1 MSLFSRQSAKSC
13 VSFGRL
19 LWARVN
25 HDRVSMMAG
34 SLAYISLLSLV
45 PLVTVIFSLF
55 AAFPMFGE
63 VSEQLKHFIFT
74 NFVPAAGDVV
84 QSYLEQLAQSN
95 PAPYCLFICH
105 LLDGT
110 YAWADSRRCQYGNQ
124 HLLIIDPLASHGWR
138 VFTGRSGTTYLP
150 VTIVMRQLLV
160 NLLRGADSKSPC
172 P

>member
-1 MSLFSRQSAKSC
+1 MTLFSWQSAKSC

-34 SLAYISLLSLV
+34 SLAYVSLLSLV
-45 PLVTVIFSLF
+45 PLVTVVFSLF

-84 QSYLEQLAQSN
+84 QSYIEQFVANSSKMTAVGAVGLIVTA
-95 PAPYCLFICH
+95 
-105 LLDGT
+105 LLVISSVDG
-110 YAWADSRRCQYGNQ
+110 ALNHIWRSRTQRPIVYSFAIYWMVLTLGPI
-124 HLLIIDPLASHGWR
+124 LVGASMAI
-138 VFTGRSGTTYLP
+138 STYLLS
-150 VTIVMRQLLV
+150 IR
-160 NLLRGADSKSPC
+160 
-172 P
+172 

>member
-84 QSYLEQLAQSN
+84 
-95 PAPYCLFICH
+95 
-105 LLDGT
+105 
-110 YAWADSRRCQYGNQ
+110 
-124 HLLIIDPLASHGWR
+124 
-138 VFTGRSGTTYLP
+138 
-150 VTIVMRQLLV
+150 
-160 NLLRGADSKSPC
+160 
-172 P
+172 